1 MTQTTVQVQEP
12 FTPAEPRREWL
23 LRCQQPEQQD
33 HFAICSVLAED
44 GRVVVVDTNDLP
56 AITLEGDQIGAF
68 REALRA
74 ATAVADAD
82 IRTRR
87 TRTE

>member
-1 MTQTTVQVQEP
+1 MPETTVQVQEP

-23 LRCQQPEQQD
+23 LRCHQPENDD
-33 HFAICSVLAED
+33 HFAICSLLAED
-44 GRVVVVDTNDLP
+44 GRVVVVNTDDLP
-56 AITLEGDQIGAF
+56 VFTLEGDEIGAF

-82 IRTRR
+82 IRAR